1 MYHVRSKQKPIQLS
15 PAQLRLFDLLNHLN
29 ALDFANALKEV
40 HELGTY
46 FPNKDLVNL
55 SASHQVQQL
64 IDAVYAIE
72 IERLTQKRR
81 NMKKQDI
88 TVVFPLGIQAVYKN
102 FTLGKLYQYLCQNG
116 QITGDNDVFVLF

>member
-1 MYHVRSKQKPIQLS
+1 MSKHKQKPIQLS
-15 PAQLRLFDLLNHLN
+15 PAQLRLLDLLNHLN

-72 IERLTQKRR
+72 IERLT
-81 NMKKQDI
+81 KK
-88 TVVFPLGIQAVYKN
+88 TA
-102 FTLGKLYQYLCQNG
+102 
-116 QITGDNDVFVLF
+116 